1 MLAMALLTWIVW
13 AAPAPAADAFALL
26 EKARQ
31 AVEAWQTAP
40 GNAALEAARS
50 AVQQAASAAP
60 GQPGLLLLE
69 AELRLGTRDFA
80 EARRLGRAYNRAV
93 PDDLQGYRIIVE
105 SCLALGCTPEAEAAG
120 QWMLDLR
127 AKDPLT
133 LRTAARLRRH
143 WGDLDGAREMY
154 QAALVRIQP
163 QQKRER
169 ALVLVGLGEVDLA
182 GNRIA
187 TAREASRLALAA
199 CPELPEARALAQV
212 LDKRPGE

>member
-143 WGDLDGAREMY
+143 WGDLDDAMEMY
-154 QAALVRIQP
+154 LAAQVRIQP
-163 QQKRER
+163 QHKRER
-169 ALVLVGLGEVDLA
+169 ALVLVGL
-182 GNRIA
+182 
-187 TAREASRLALAA
+187 
-199 CPELPEARALAQV
+199 
-212 LDKRPGE
+212 